1 MDQNFLTQHSV
12 LLNPARLVSVVI
24 FLVGFFVSVYVWFA
38 RDSGNKNIRFF
49 LVSIHHN
56 RRELLRKLFNEGPG
70 YLILPL
76 WLIFAS
82 IGENYLGTVLKG
94 WLN

>member
-1 MDQNFLTQHSV
+1 MEQTFLTQHSV
-12 LLNPARLVSVVI
+12 LLNPARLLSVVI
-24 FLVGFFVSVYVWFA
+24 FLVGFFVSVFFWFT
-38 RDSGNKNIRFF
+38 RDSGNTSLRFF
-49 LVSIHHN
+49 LVSFHHN
-56 RRELLRKLFNEGPG
+56 RRELLRRLFNEGPG

-82 IGENYLGTVLKG
+82 IGENYLGPVLAG